1 MFWPGMGDPTKRRKT
16 LIFLMITAGIGIS
29 VGVGSSLVLS
39 QISANDPLKIC
50 INERVTPYTV
60 SASLELYV
68 DGKRAE
74 IPANIGFEEGG
85 CQRSLYTLTSDGT
98 IYGSWEEAYP
108 FEIGHFL
115 WVWEFPLRDM
125 LESDSRILVD
135 GVESSRFIGTPI
147 EDGRTY
153 VAEFRSK
160 AYDISEEHDFMPPDR
175 E

>member
-16 LIFLMITAGIGIS
+16 LIFLVITAGIGIS

-68 DGKRAE
+68 DGQRAE

-85 CQRSLYTLTSDGT
+85 CQRSLYTLTADGT

-135 GVESSRFIGTPI
+135 GVESSRFIATPI

-175 E
+175 Q